1 MTPDTVSISV
11 TNVSKSFAGAG
22 DSVQRVLDNITLR
35 VNKAEF
41 VCILGPTGCGKSTLM
56 NLIAGFDT
64 PDAGSIVVS
73 GRSVTGPGRDRAV
86 VFQDANAALFGWL
99 TVRQNI
105 AYALRLRGVPADQRV
120 ASIDEL
126 LRMVNLAA
134 DGDKFPHRLSGGGR
148 QRAQI
153 ARALATNSE
162 IILMDEP
169 LASVDALTKLI
180 LQREI
185 AALAGATHKTV
196 VYITHDILESA
207 LLSDRVVILTHGPGA
222 TIRADLRNTAS
233 RPRSLGDGPVT
244 AFVKSLEAIVLD
256 GRTAPPMRSGVER

>member
-1 MTPDTVSISV
+1 VN
-11 TNVSKSFAGAG
+11 NVSKSFAGAG
-22 DSVQRVLDNITLR
+22 DSFQKVLDDVTLR

-41 VCILGPTGCGKSTLM
+41 VCILGPTGCGKSTLL

-64 PDAGSIVVS
+64 PDTGSIIVS
-73 GRSVTGPGRDRAV
+73 GHPVAGPGRDRAV

-105 AYALRLRGVPADQRV
+105 SYALRLRGVPADQRDGE
-120 ASIDEL
+120 IGEL
-126 LRMVNLAA
+126 LRMVNLTV
-134 DGDKFPHRLSGGGR
+134 DGDKYPHRLSGGGR

-185 AALAGATHKTV
+185 AALAATTHKTV
-196 VYITHDILESA
+196 VYITHDILEGA

-222 TIRADLRNTAS
+222 TIRADLRNTAP
-233 RPRSLGDGPVT
+233 RPRSLGDVAVT
-244 AFVKSLEAIVLD
+244 DFVKSLEAIVLGD
-256 GRTAPPMRSGVER
+256 RNAQPREVRR